1 MKFTKGRGYELLT
14 TGTAVSI
21 PAAATAQSQ
30 TAILTPVDIA
40 LWTLDSQGNAL
51 VKMHDGSIQSLTYG
65 TFISTDYDTKDLIAE
80 IVTKGDK
87 NQSLRLIAIRG

>member
-1 MKFTKGRGYELLT
+1 MKFTKRRSNELLAT
-14 TGTAVSI
+14 SAAVSL
-21 PAAATAQSQ
+21 PAAAAGQSQ
-30 TAILTPVDIA
+30 SAIFTPVDIA
-40 LWTLDSQGNAL
+40 QWTLDSQGNAL